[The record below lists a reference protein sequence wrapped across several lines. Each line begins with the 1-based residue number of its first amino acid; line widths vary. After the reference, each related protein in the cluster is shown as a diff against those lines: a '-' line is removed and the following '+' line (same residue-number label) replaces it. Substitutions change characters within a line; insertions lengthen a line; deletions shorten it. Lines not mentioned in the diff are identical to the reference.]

1 MTCGGHQWHL
11 IFSIQSMRYRIFSL
25 PLNCFQGLQTRM
37 NTGFLCMGHLIYRH
51 IYRQKTNAL
60 TGAGDAL
67 GLCGDYSSTS
77 IINYRGGS
85 GSPSESLHPTFFHSR
100 TSIKQRFL
108 ITKRYTSSVFQPMKP
123 KVKGMPAPTTLFLAR
138 PMATFMIEFLLLHFT
153 LNSSPRGKQAC
164 R

>member
-1 MTCGGHQWHL
+1 MKIPRLRRLAIADFYAECDITPTQLFPRPANPHEYWLSLYGTSNLPSYLPSKNKRFDWRGRCTRFVRRLLFHINHQL
-11 IFSIQSMRYRIFSL
+11 
-25 PLNCFQGLQTRM
+25 
-37 NTGFLCMGHLIYRH
+37 
-51 IYRQKTNAL
+51 
-60 TGAGDAL
+60 
-67 GLCGDYSSTS
+67 SS
-77 IINYRGGS
+77 GS

-123 KVKGMPAPTTLFLAR
+123 KVKRMPAPTTLFLAR
-138 PMATFMIEFLLLHFT
+138 PMATFTIEFLLLHFT

>member
-1 MTCGGHQWHL
+1 
-11 IFSIQSMRYRIFSL
+11 
-25 PLNCFQGLQTRM
+25 M

-60 TGAGDAL
+60 TGAGDAV

-77 IINYRGGS
+77 IINYRQELEVHQSHCVLRFSSQG
-85 GSPSESLHPTFFHSR
+85 

-108 ITKRYTSSVFQPMKP
+108 MTKRYTSRVFQTMKS
-123 KVKGMPAPTTLFLAR
+123 KVNGTPAPTTHSWCVPWRLS
-138 PMATFMIEFLLLHFT
+138 P
-153 LNSSPRGKQAC
+153 LNFYRYIL